1 MFMADIPDWHVKGD
15 WFDTCKCNIPCPC
28 TFAQPPTT
36 GDCEGILAWHIRN
49 GHYGD
54 VQLDGLSVMALGSF
68 PGNIW
73 EGKTK
78 ASMAIFIDERADE
91 RQREALQLIF
101 GGRVGGWPG
110 TFANFIG
117 EVRGLE
123 FARINFHVD
132 DDLAS
137 WRAEIP
143 GKCTSSAEALGG
155 PTTPPGKRVQVHNA
169 GGSETGP
176 GGVATYGK
184 AITDRA
190 DAFGFKWDRTGY
202 SSKHIPFDWSGPD
215 D

>member
-1 MFMADIPDWHVKGD
+1 MTDAPRWHVVGD
-15 WFDTCKCNIPCPC
+15 WFDTCKCSVPCPC

-36 GDCEGILAWHIRN
+36 GDCDGILAWHIRRGN
-49 GHYGD
+49 YGD
-54 VQLDGLSVMALGSF
+54 VRLDGLSVMALIAF
-68 PGNIW
+68 TGNIW
-73 EGKTK
+73 EGQTK
-78 ASMAIFIDERADE
+78 ASMAMFIDEQADE

-101 GGRVGGWPG
+101 GGRVGGWPAI
-110 TFANFIG
+110 FASFIG
-117 EVRGLE
+117 EVRGME
-123 FARINFHVD
+123 FARIDFHVD

-143 GKCTSSAEALGG
+143 GKLTSSAEALGG

-184 AITDRA
+184 ATADRA
-190 DAFGFKWDRTGY
+190 DAFGFKWDRTGR

-215 D
+215 A